1 MGLAKILVY
10 SAFAGFSLTLAQQF
24 GGESAGLGVS
34 SVILSLLPS
43 FSDPQIQSAVI
54 LGSIV
59 LTILSIYGTAKLLVQ
74 IYENKLAGIATAVLG
89 FLGSISIFFAQD
101 TNYFI
106 FLGVGAWVIGIAIVV
121 SQRDKK
127 NHLNFHL
134 KS

>member
-10 SAFAGFSLTLAQQF
+10 SAFAGFSLTIAQQL

-34 SVILSLLPS
+34 SAMLALLPI
-43 FSDPQIQSAVI
+43 SDPRIQSAVV

-74 IYENKLAGIATAVLG
+74 IYENRLAGIATAVLG
-89 FLGSISIFFAQD
+89 FVGSISIFFAQED
-101 TNYFI
+101 TSYFI
-106 FLGVGAWVIGIAIVV
+106 FLGVGAWVIGIATVS

-127 NHLNFHL
+127 
-134 KS
+134 KSSQFSS

>member
-10 SAFAGFSLTLAQQF
+10 SAFAGFSLTIAQQL
-24 GGESAGLGVS
+24 GGETAGLGVS
-34 SVILSLLPS
+34 SVILSIMPS
-43 FSDPQIQSAVI
+43 FSDPKIQSVVV

-74 IYENKLAGIATAVLG
+74 IYENKLAGITTAVLG
-89 FLGSISIFFAQD
+89 FLGSISIFFAQED

-106 FLGVGAWVIGIAIVV
+106 FLGVGAWIIGIATVA

-127 NHLNFHL
+127 
-134 KS
+134 KSSQFSS

>member
-10 SAFAGFSLTLAQQF
+10 SAFAGFSLTIAQQL

-34 SVILSLLPS
+34 SAILSLLPI
-43 FSDPQIQSAVI
+43 SDPRIQSAVI

-89 FLGSISIFFAQD
+89 FLGSISIFFAQED

-106 FLGVGAWVIGIAIVV
+106 FLGVGAWIIGIATVA

-127 NHLNFHL
+127 
-134 KS
+134 KSSQFSS

>member
-10 SAFAGFSLTLAQQF
+10 SAFAGFSLTIAQQL

-34 SVILSLLPS
+34 SAILSLLPI
-43 FSDPQIQSAVI
+43 SDPRIQSAVI

-89 FLGSISIFFAQD
+89 FLGSVSIFIAQED

-106 FLGVGAWVIGIAIVV
+106 FLGVGAWIVGIDTVA

-127 NHLNFHL
+127 
-134 KS
+134 KSSQFSS

>member
-10 SAFAGFSLTLAQQF
+10 SAFAGFSLTIAQQL

-34 SVILSLLPS
+34 SVILSILPI
-43 FSDPQIQSAVI
+43 SDPKIQGVVI

-89 FLGSISIFFAQD
+89 FLGSISIFFAQED
-101 TNYFI
+101 SNYLI
-106 FLGVGAWVIGIAIVV
+106 FLGVGAWIIGIAVV
-121 SQRDKK
+121 ASQRDKK
-127 NHLNFHL
+127 R
-134 KS
+134 SD

>member
-10 SAFAGFSLTLAQQF
+10 SAFAGFSLTIAQQF

-34 SVILSLLPS
+34 SVILSILPS
-43 FSDPQIQSAVI
+43 FSDPKIQGGVI

-89 FLGSISIFFAQD
+89 FLGSISIFFAQED

-106 FLGVGAWVIGIAIVV
+106 FLGVGAWVIGIAAVA

-127 NHLNFHL
+127 
-134 KS
+134 KSSQF

>member
-10 SAFAGFSLTLAQQF
+10 SAFAGFSLTIAQQL

-34 SVILSLLPS
+34 STMLALLPI
-43 FSDPQIQSAVI
+43 SDPRIQSAVV

-74 IYENKLAGIATAVLG
+74 IYENKLAGISTAVLG
-89 FLGSISIFFAQD
+89 FLGSISIFFAQED

-106 FLGVGAWVIGIAIVV
+106 FLGAGAWIIGIAVV
-121 SQRDKK
+121 ASQRDKK
-127 NHLNFHL
+127 
-134 KS
+134 KSSQFSY

>member
-10 SAFAGFSLTLAQQF
+10 SAFAGFSLTIAQQL
-24 GGESAGLGVS
+24 GGESAGLGIS
-34 SVILSLLPS
+34 SVILSLLPI
-43 FSDPQIQSAVI
+43 SDPRIQSAVI

-89 FLGSISIFFAQD
+89 FLGSISIFFAQED

-106 FLGVGAWVIGIAIVV
+106 FLGVGAWIIGIATVA

-127 NHLNFHL
+127 
-134 KS
+134 KSSQF

>member
-10 SAFAGFSLTLAQQF
+10 SAFAGFSLTIAQQF

-34 SVILSLLPS
+34 SAILSLLPS
-43 FSDPQIQSAVI
+43 FSDPRIQGAVM

-59 LTILSIYGTAKLLVQ
+59 LTILSIYGTAKFLVQ
-74 IYENKLAGIATAVLG
+74 IYENKITGIAIAVLG
-89 FLGSISIFFAQD
+89 FLGSVSIFIAQED

-106 FLGVGAWVIGIAIVV
+106 FLGVGAWIIGIATVA

-127 NHLNFHL
+127 MSSQL
-134 KS
+134 SS

>member
-10 SAFAGFSLTLAQQF
+10 SAFAGFSLTIAQQF

-34 SVILSLLPS
+34 SAILSLLPI
-43 FSDPQIQSAVI
+43 SDPRIQSAVI

-89 FLGSISIFFAQD
+89 FLGSLSIFFAQED

-106 FLGVGAWVIGIAIVV
+106 FLGGGAWIIGIAIVA

-127 NHLNFHL
+127 R
-134 KS
+134 SD

>member
-10 SAFAGFSLTLAQQF
+10 SAFAGFSLTIAQQF

-34 SVILSLLPS
+34 SVILSILPI
-43 FSDPQIQSAVI
+43 SDPRIQGAVM

-89 FLGSISIFFAQD
+89 FLGSISIFFAQED
-101 TNYFI
+101 SNYLI
-106 FLGVGAWVIGIAIVV
+106 FLGVGAWIIGTAVV
-121 SQRDKK
+121 ASQRDKK
-127 NHLNFHL
+127 
-134 KS
+134 KSSQYSY

>member
-10 SAFAGFSLTLAQQF
+10 SAFAGFSLTIAQQL

-34 SVILSLLPS
+34 SAILSLLPI
-43 FSDPQIQSAVI
+43 SDPRIQSVVV

-89 FLGSISIFFAQD
+89 FLGSISIFFAQED

-106 FLGVGAWVIGIAIVV
+106 FLGAGAWIIGIVV
-121 SQRDKK
+121 VASQRDKK
-127 NHLNFHL
+127 
-134 KS
+134 KSSQYSY